1 MSVWIVKLAGVLG
14 LSLTSGI
21 NLYATVAVV
30 GLVTKFELIHGLPP
44 EFQAFNNDFIIV
56 LAILLYSCEF
66 LADKIPAF
74 DSVWDSVHTA
84 IRPFGAA
91 LIAMTVVGEAGPTV
105 EICAGLLGASLG
117 LATHTAKAGTRLVVN
132 TSPEPFSNAALSVGE
147 DLAVAGIAVLVMSH
161 PYLSLVVS
169 LTIVILLVRYGPGLW
184 RGAVL
189 ILKAVTTR
197 VVSAFSTEAQV
208 SLTSFVPDAI
218 QQVVDAR
225 IVREEKIEV
234 SQRCHA
240 RKVRGCGWNK
250 RGYLIVTDRRV
261 LFAFRRFFRTRT
273 VEWNI
278 ADLEKAELN
287 RRFLMDL
294 LRIKGRGK
302 FSSYIFLKN
311 QSRVAAELL
320 EHLNEAI
327 EDEPPARAEQGG
339 TVIPLTLGDSRPA

>member
-105 EICAGLLGASLG
+105 EIC
-117 LATHTAKAGTRLVVN
+117 
-132 TSPEPFSNAALSVGE
+132 ALSVGE